1 MFFRVF
7 IQWRTAWAVSFLQSS
22 SGWET
27 AISEHLNY
35 ASLDMSYLP
44 EWPYCIF
51 LWTYP
56 SALGESEG
64 RRHIWQLFVF
74 RYPGILSQSLL
85 SDVGEL
91 VYSKERLSGK
101 SWKISLTHDLIW
113 VLSAEWVS
121 VSPWPDRTQDAYF
134 PPQGS
139 WPELKPP
146 PKSEWNF

>member
-1 MFFRVF
+1 MKNCTGSIFPVEF
-7 IQWRTAWAVSFLQSS
+7 IWMGESHIWTPELCQSGHELS
-22 SGWET
+22 R
-27 AISEHLNY
+27 
-35 ASLDMSYLP
+35 

-51 LWTYP
+51 LWANQ
-56 SALGESEG
+56 SVLGESEG
-64 RRHIWQLFVF
+64 RRHISQPFVF
-74 RYPGILSQSLL
+74 RYPGILSQSLV

-101 SWKISLTHDLIW
+101 SWKISFTRDLIW

-121 VSPWPDRTQDAYF
+121 ASPWPDRTQGACF